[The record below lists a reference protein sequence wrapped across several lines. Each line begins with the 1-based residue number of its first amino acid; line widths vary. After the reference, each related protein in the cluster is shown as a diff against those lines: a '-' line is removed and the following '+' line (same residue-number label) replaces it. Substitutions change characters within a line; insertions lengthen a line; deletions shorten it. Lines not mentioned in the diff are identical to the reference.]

1 MSNYKLT
8 IGERHDKK
16 NIESLHLTQKVSCF
30 NFDVEIVLIDY
41 F

>member
-8 IGERHDKK
+8 IGERYDKK
-16 NIESLHLTQKVSCF
+16 NIELLHLIQKVSCF